1 MKGKSFFV
9 SLLLGFAVLGS
20 SRPSL
25 ADVSIQ
31 APADVLERLNEEGWK
46 EIRPGVMQRT
56 LESGRVETLGFGVEG
71 RRFRL
76 AELKAHLAFLRE
88 EYKLHPSPDLRRALR
103 AHRAEVLRTQAALN
117 KAEAA
122 GNLSASSEKLVATG
136 TNCAADYGATV
147 DSFALA
153 PGAGTT
159 ASAYFKSRCGD
170 IGEVYVHTHSKATT
184 ASDVI
189 VTNTKTDP
197 TTAPDLPRIGS
208 DVTADAAVSVNGVK
222 DCFSYAYASVT
233 SYDPEITY
241 SVSDTNNVC
250 VWVPNAGDILISEF
264 RFRGPSGASD
274 EFVELYNDT
283 DSKVYVGT
291 TDGSSGWALVAAD
304 GVTRFVVPNNTV
316 IPARGHYLATNVSY
330 SLGGYGGN
338 AAGNVSYSMNIPDG
352 SGIAL
357 FRTADPLN
365 FNLTTRLD
373 AVGYTA
379 APSLYREGN
388 GLPGG
393 GAETTSDLQHSFYR
407 NLAGGV
413 PADGNDNAVDFFG
426 VDTQGSALGT
436 GQRLGAPGPEN
447 LGSPIQRNAEI
458 TATLPDPAAC
468 QTCAP
473 NRVRDTTPTPE
484 NPYGTLTIRRRFTNN
499 TGRTI
504 TRLRWRVVNTTT
516 FPVPAGTADVRART
530 SADTFV
536 TLTDGTTIPVKGS
549 ILEVPPA
556 QAMGG
561 GWNSSLTISPQG
573 LAPGQSVDVQ
583 FVLGLFQTGT
593 FRFYIN
599 VEAD

>member
-1 MKGKSFFV
+1 MKSKPF
-9 SLLLGFAVLGS
+9 LMIILLGLSVFGS

-25 ADVSIQ
+25 AD
-31 APADVLERLNEEGWK
+31 DVLDRLNEEGWK
-46 EIRPGVMQRT
+46 KVSPGVMQRA
-56 LESGRVETLGFGVEG
+56 LEGGKVETLGFGAEG

-76 AELKAHLAFLRE
+76 AELTAHLTFLRE
-88 EYKLHPSPDLRRALR
+88 EYKLHPSPELRRAIR
-103 AHRAEVLRTQAALN
+103 AHRAEILRTQAGL
-117 KAEAA
+117 KKSEAA
-122 GNLSASSEKLVATG
+122 GDRATEKLVATG
-136 TNCAADYGATV
+136 TNCAANYEATV

-159 ASAYFKSRCGD
+159 ASASFKSHCGD
-170 IGEVYVHTHSKATT
+170 TGEVYAHTVSKATT
-184 ASDVI
+184 ANDVVI
-189 VTNTKTDP
+189 TMTKTDP

-208 DVTADAAVSVNGVK
+208 NITADAAVSVSGEK
-222 DCFSYAYASVT
+222 DCYSYAYASVT

-250 VWVPNAGDILISEF
+250 VWVPNAGDILITEF
-264 RFRGPSGASD
+264 RFRGPNGASD

-304 GVTRFVVPNNTV
+304 GVTRFIVPNNTV
-316 IPARGHYLATNVSY
+316 IPVRGHYLATNVSY
-330 SLGGYGGN
+330 SLGEYGGN
-338 AAGNVSYSMNIPDG
+338 AVGNLTYSMDIPDE

-357 FRTADPLN
+357 FRTSDPLN

-373 AVGYTA
+373 AAGYAA

-393 GAETTSDLQHSFYR
+393 GAETAYDLQHSFYR
-407 NLAGGV
+407 NLAGAV

-426 VDTQGSALGT
+426 VDTTGAALGT

-447 LGSPIQRNAEI
+447 LGSPIQRNADI
-458 TATLPDPAAC
+458 ATVLVDPAAC
-468 QTCAP
+468 QSCAP

-484 NPYGTLTIRRRFTNN
+484 NPYGTLTIRRRFVNM

-504 TRLRWRVVNTTT
+504 TRLRWRVVDTTV
-516 FPVPAGTADVRART
+516 FPVPAGTADTRART

-536 TLTDGTTIPVKGS
+536 TLTDGTTVLVKGT
-549 ILEVPPA
+549 ILEEPPA

-561 GWNSSLTISPQG
+561 GWNSTLALPPQG
-573 LAPGQSVDVQ
+573 LGPGESVNVQ
-583 FVLGLFQTGT
+583 FVLGVFQTGT
-593 FRFYIN
+593 FRFYVN
-599 VEAD
+599 DEAE